1 MAVNYNELDIS
12 ELDDLYIKSNQ
23 KLKNLRK
30 KTWKNIRG
38 NRK

>member
-30 KTWKNIRG
+30 NMKKY
-38 NRK
+38 